1 MIAAFL
7 TKIKDRLKSYNYKH
21 VNVRLIIWLYALL
34 ILGLNVIASATKEDT
49 YETKQLFG
57 IVVGTAVILILIFI
71 DYHFILKFYWLI
83 YLFNLLLL
91 LAVKFLGED
100 AKGAQRWF
108 KIGPI
113 QLQPSEFTK
122 IFLVL
127 FFAKLMWKYKDKFN
141 KPKIL
146 ALFVITFVIPLF
158 LVLKQPDLSTSIVI
172 CVCFCVMMYI
182 GGLSYKIIAGL
193 FAVAIPAA
201 VIMVYL
207 LLQPGQTIMEQ
218 YQVDRLLGFFDE
230 DNEVAERINYQQTN
244 SLIAIGSGGV
254 WGKGLNNDRED
265 SVKNGNYISEA
276 QTDFI
281 FTIVGEE
288 LGFVGTMSVI
298 ILIALISFECFYM
311 GAHAPDMAGRIICC
325 GIGSIIA
332 FQAFVNMSV
341 ATKLLP
347 NTGLPLPF
355 VSYGLSSLLSL
366 MIGMGIVL
374 NVGLQHKKLL
384 D

>member
-108 KIGPI
+108 KIGHI

>member
-1 MIAAFL
+1 MIAAFF

-21 VNVRLIIWLYALL
+21 INVRLIIWLYALL
-34 ILGLNVIASATKEDT
+34 ILGLNVIASATKEDS

-57 IVVGTAVILILIFI
+57 IIMGTVVILILIFI

-182 GGLSYKIIAGL
+182 GGLSYKIIAGC
-193 FAVAIPAA
+193 FAVAVPAA

-207 LLQPGQTIMEQ
+207 LMQPGQTIMES

-244 SLIAIGSGGV
+244 SLIAIGSGGL

-298 ILIALISFECFYM
+298 ILIALITFECFYM
-311 GAHAPDMAGRIICC
+311 GAHAPDLAGRIICC
-325 GIGSIIA
+325 GVGSIIA

-366 MIGMGIVL
+366 MIGMGVVL